1 MIRVKN
7 IGIGLLTGYGITA
20 FFLLILALL
29 LTFTNMGE
37 SLIAPLVTLVNLL
50 GIFFAGFWSVR
61 RITSGGW
68 LVGGITGV
76 ISPLILRLIGTIAYE
91 NGYWNSHLLWA
102 VLLGFVAGALGGI
115 TGINLGYRARKKSGR
130 KA

>member
-7 IGIGLLTGYGITA
+7 IGIGVLTGYVITA

-37 SLIAPLVTLVNLL
+37 SLLAPLVTLVNLL

-68 LVGGITGV
+68 LIGGIAGV
-76 ISPLILRLIGTIAYE
+76 ISPLILRLIGAVAYG

-102 VLLGFVAGALGGI
+102 VLLGFFVGALGGI
-115 TGINLGYRARKKSGR
+115 AGINLGYRARKKSGR
-130 KA
+130 KT